1 LLKGII
7 SIESALQHKR
17 VLSEVLENVMQTV
30 ALERVRIRKV
40 LDFLSRNYS
49 RVYRKEWREGN
60 KILAIFI
67 HQEYVLRTSSDQT
80 LVTIVEYNQSNERGL
95 CTVVASG
102 GGKGLFGF
110 DWGSGTDGER
120 TVSSKVENL
129 IRTDEMRSRL
139 YCHNCNNWQDYE
151 VSRGQT
157 EVICRTCGQKIK
169 VQ

>member
-1 LLKGII
+1 M
-7 SIESALQHKR
+7 
-17 VLSEVLENVMQTV
+17 ENNMQTV
-30 ALERVRIRKV
+30 ALERVRIGK
-40 LDFLSRNYS
+40 LLGFLSRNYS
-49 RVYRKEWREGN
+49 RVYRKEWREGD
-60 KILAIFI
+60 KIFAVFV

-80 LVTIVEYNQSNERGL
+80 LVILVEYNQSEERGL

-102 GGKGLFGF
+102 GGKGLFRF
-110 DWGSGTDGER
+110 DWGSGSDGER
-120 TVSSKVENL
+120 TVRTRVENL

-139 YCHNCNNWQDYE
+139 YCQNCDKWDDYE